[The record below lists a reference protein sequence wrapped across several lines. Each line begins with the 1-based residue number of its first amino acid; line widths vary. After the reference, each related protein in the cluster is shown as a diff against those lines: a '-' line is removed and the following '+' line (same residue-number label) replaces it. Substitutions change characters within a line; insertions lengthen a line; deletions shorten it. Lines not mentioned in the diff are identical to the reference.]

1 MEDVFA
7 HIKNIETKEEMAK
20 FLSDAIYIIFKCS
33 LTKRKFYEETLK
45 KLSERIVFVDP
56 NKEYEELKDAVKGQE
71 LKV

>member
-33 LTKRKFYEETLK
+33 LTKRKFHEETLK
-45 KLSERIVFVDP
+45 KLSERIVFIDP
-56 NKEYEELKDAVKGQE
+56 NKEYESLKEMLEKE
-71 LKV
+71 KK

>member
-45 KLSERIVFVDP
+45 KL
-56 NKEYEELKDAVKGQE
+56 NEEVHN
-71 LKV
+71 

>member
-45 KLSERIVFVDP
+45 KLNERIIIDP
-56 NKEYEELKDAVKGQE
+56 NKEYESLKEMLEKEKKG
-71 LKV
+71 

>member
-1 MEDVFA
+1 MEDVFK

-45 KLSERIVFVDP
+45 KLSERIVFIDP
-56 NKEYEELKDAVKGQE
+56 NKEYESLKEMLEKE
-71 LKV
+71 KK

>member
-33 LTKRKFYEETLK
+33 LTKKKFYEETLK
-45 KLSERIVFVDP
+45 KLSERIVFIDP
-56 NKEYEELKDAVKGQE
+56 NKEYESLKEMLEKE
-71 LKV
+71 KK

>member
-1 MEDVFA
+1 MEDVFN

-45 KLSERIVFVDP
+45 KL
-56 NKEYEELKDAVKGQE
+56 NEEVHN
-71 LKV
+71 

>member
-45 KLSERIVFVDP
+45 KLSERIVFIDP
-56 NKEYEELKDAVKGQE
+56 NKEYENLKEMLEKE
-71 LKV
+71 KK